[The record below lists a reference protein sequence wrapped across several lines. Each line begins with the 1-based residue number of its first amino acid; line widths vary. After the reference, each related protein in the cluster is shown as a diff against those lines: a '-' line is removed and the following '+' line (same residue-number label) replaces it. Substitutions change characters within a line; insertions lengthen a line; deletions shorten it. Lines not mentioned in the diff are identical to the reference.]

1 MKIDTARLDLV
12 LARRC
17 MSKAELRDGTSPQT
31 LKRIYR
37 GAEVKP
43 KTVGRIASALGVDPA
58 EIIVKED

>member
-1 MKIDTARLDLV
+1 MKIDTARLDLI

-17 MSKAELRDGTSPQT
+17 MNTADLREGTSPQT
-31 LKRIYR
+31 LKRIYH

-58 EIIVKED
+58 EIIAKED